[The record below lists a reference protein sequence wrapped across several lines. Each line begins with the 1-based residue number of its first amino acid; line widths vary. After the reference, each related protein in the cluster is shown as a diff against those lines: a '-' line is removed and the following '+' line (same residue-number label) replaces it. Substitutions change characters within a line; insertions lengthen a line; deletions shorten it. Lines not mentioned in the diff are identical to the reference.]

1 MTRIFS
7 LTILLALFAGPLTA
21 QDPWVVYKGGDGPGK
36 GKKVVLV
43 SGDEEYRSEE
53 MLPQLGKILAKRH
66 GFDCTVLFAID
77 KDGTIN
83 PGVPDNIP
91 GLEAL
96 KGADLLV
103 IFTRFR
109 KLPDEQMKYLADYFE
124 SGKPI
129 IGLRTATHAFS
140 GIKSK
145 EYSKYNYNY
154 GDKAYKNGFGRQILG
169 ETWVNHHGSHG
180 KEATRGLIAKGAE
193 NHPILKGIK
202 DGDIFGP
209 SDVYTVHL
217 PADCTPLVMGEVVAG
232 MKPTD
237 PAVKGK
243 KNDPM
248 MPIAWTRL
256 HKANG
261 KDARVFTSTLANGQD
276 FLSEGTRRMTVNAVF
291 WAAGLDDRIPAATNV
306 ELVGDYQPLPFR
318 AGGHRKGIRPAD
330 LQDK

>member
-1 MTRIFS
+1 MLRS
-7 LTILLALFAGPLTA
+7 LIVSLLVAAPLAA
-21 QDPWVVYKGGDGPGK
+21 QDPWVVYKGGDGVGK

-53 MLPQLGKILAKRH
+53 MLPQLGKILAKHH

-83 PGVPDNIP
+83 PGVTTNIS

-96 KGADLLV
+96 KDADLMV

-109 KLPDEQMKYLADYFE
+109 NLPDDQMKYLSDYIE

-145 EYSKYNYNY
+145 DYSKYNWNF
-154 GDKAYKNGFGRQILG
+154 GDKAYKNGFGRQVLG
-169 ETWVNHHGSHG
+169 ETWVAHHGNHG
-180 KEATRGLIAKGAE
+180 SEATRGIIAPGAAS
-193 NHPILKGIK
+193 HPILKGLK

-209 SDVYTVHL
+209 TDVYTAIPL
-217 PADCTPLVMGEVVAG
+217 PDSTPLVMGQVVAG
-232 MKPTD
+232 MKFTD
-237 PAVKGK
+237 PPAEGK

-256 HKANG
+256 HKVNG
-261 KDARVFTSTLANGQD
+261 KEARIFTSTLANGQD
-276 FLSEGTRRMTVNAVF
+276 FLIEGTRRMTVNAVL
-291 WAAGLDDRIPAATNV
+291 WAVGLEDRITDRTNV
-306 ELVGDYQPLPFR
+306 DIVGDYQPLPFR
-318 AGGHRKGIRPAD
+318 AGGHRKGVRPTD
-330 LQDK
+330 LQ